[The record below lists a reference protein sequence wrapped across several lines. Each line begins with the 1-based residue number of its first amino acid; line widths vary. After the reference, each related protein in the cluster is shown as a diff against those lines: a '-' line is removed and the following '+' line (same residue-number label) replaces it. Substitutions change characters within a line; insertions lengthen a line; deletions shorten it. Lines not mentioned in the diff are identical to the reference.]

1 MNHLVT
7 RADGHAAPAFE
18 SKPNRELQVH
28 WARHLDEVRAAQ
40 RLRHEVFFGEWRHGY
55 SPRSTDT
62 TFNGGVPHAEALD
75 GLDQDEFDD
84 HCEHLLV
91 SVAATDELPA
101 QVVGTYRV
109 LLPESARRIG
119 RYYTETEFDLDR
131 LHDLRPTMAELGRSC
146 IAAPWRTGGVI
157 LLLWSHLTR
166 FLLNNGVRQA
176 VGCASVPMHDGGVN
190 AARVWRELRHA
201 HLAPAHRRVSPRV
214 ALPVHLLSSDGEGE
228 WPPLVKGY
236 IKVGSKVLGAPA
248 WDADF
253 GCADLPML
261 LDFQDMSPA
270 YRRRFMAG

>member
-1 MNHLVT
+1 MNQLASRTEVHPNAAADTKPGGELLV
-7 RADGHAAPAFE
+7 
-18 SKPNRELQVH
+18 S

-40 RLRHEVFFGEWRHGY
+40 QLRHEVFYGEWRGVSGIGDGELHPY
-55 SPRSTDT
+55 NST
-62 TFNGGVPHAEALD
+62 NNNAP
-75 GLDQDEFDD
+75 LDQDEFDA

-91 SVAATDELPA
+91 STAATDDTPA

-109 LLPESARRIG
+109 LLPDAARRLG
-119 RYYTETEFDLDR
+119 RYYTETEFDLGR
-131 LHDLRPTMAELGRSC
+131 LTTLRPTMAELGRSC

-166 FLLNNGVRQA
+166 FLLNNGVQYA
-176 VGCASVPMHDGGVN
+176 VGCASIPMPDGGVN
-190 AARVWRELRHA
+190 AARVWNELRQS
-201 HLAPAHRRVSPRV
+201 HLAPEHHRVIPHV
-214 ALPVHLLSSDGEGE
+214 ALPVHLLPSTGAGD

-261 LDFQDMSPA
+261 LNFDEMSPA
-270 YRRRFMAG
+270 YRRRFMQG